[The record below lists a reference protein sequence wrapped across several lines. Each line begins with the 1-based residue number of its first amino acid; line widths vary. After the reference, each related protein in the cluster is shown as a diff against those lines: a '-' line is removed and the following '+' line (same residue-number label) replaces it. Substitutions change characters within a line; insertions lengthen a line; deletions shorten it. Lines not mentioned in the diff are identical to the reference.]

1 MCVGECQL
9 VITATRQVGILRT
22 TRAKI
27 QANIATDDAQ
37 ENEKKAFFVGG
48 NSSCRVHICQHYDIY
63 KERCKT
69 ANIPEN
75 HHAIP
80 RHIYRQMKV
89 SKKGEAVQSTLDGVL
104 EKPKYAKPY
113 TRKGVAHAVAQ
124 FVACDDQVRKI
135 VVLCI
140 EIDSLQPGLCAH

>member
-1 MCVGECQL
+1 
-9 VITATRQVGILRT
+9 
-22 TRAKI
+22 
-27 QANIATDDAQ
+27 
-37 ENEKKAFFVGG
+37 
-48 NSSCRVHICQHYDIY
+48 
-63 KERCKT
+63 
-69 ANIPEN
+69 
-75 HHAIP
+75 
-80 RHIYRQMKV
+80 MKV

-140 EIDSLQPGLCAH
+140 EIDSLQPGLCTHRETHFSKLSCCNEAQDNAERLA